1 MVENAD
7 LAERR
12 GAAVQRGE
20 VLLRLAKLESLFL
33 ELEVDERDV
42 SEVFVGGKGAAS
54 FATAVGEEF
63 PVELTVLL
71 PAAVPTE
78 KRNVFLA
85 EANFSTDPEPWW
97 RPGMTGLAKL
107 EAGQRSLFYIV
118 SHRALDWLR
127 MFFWI

>member
-42 SEVFVGGKGAAS
+42 SEVFVGGKGVAS